1 MEKRIS
7 DTIRIGSSIATYMV
21 VMRHARNLQ
30 AFWGTEKLT
39 GFCAFVENG
48 FSTLTEVA
56 VPYFF
61 LISGFFFFRTSY
73 CHLESYAKM
82 LQKKTYTLLIPFL
95 VWNIIWGVFL
105 YAIGFMDWGESLTHK
120 VLHLVRSDYYGA
132 LWYVRNL
139 MLMMVLVPIYGWIFR
154 LKNRWIYAC
163 IGVFLLW
170 WWWPVDCAW
179 FSTEGWLFFFLGGM
193 LQQNDSLL
201 EKQMPRWVIATS
213 FVIWFILCFAHPCWG
228 LTMNKICTLLGIVVF
243 WQLMVLLHGRPKEY
257 LMPMVPMTFFIYV
270 NHLWIV
276 KGIKVWIAQYYP
288 QNGIIAFAAYI
299 VLPIITFFLLLFIGR
314 LWNKNHPK
322 SFSIAMGGRT

>member
-1 MEKRIS
+1 MSIELSNK
-7 DTIRIGSSIATYMV
+7 IRVASLICTFMV
-21 VMRHARNLQ
+21 IMRHARNLQ
-30 AFWGTEKLT
+30 AFWGTEQVNNIC
-39 GFCAFVENG
+39 GFVENG
-48 FSTLTEVA
+48 FSVLTEIA

-61 LISGFFFFRTSY
+61 LISGFFFFRTNFY
-73 CHLESYAKM
+73 QKGKYVEM
-82 LQKKTYTLLIPFL
+82 LRKKWWTLMIPFL
-95 VWNIIWGVFL
+95 FWNIIWGIFL
-105 YAIGFMDWGESLTHK
+105 YAIGFMDWEESLTHK

-163 IGVFLLW
+163 VSVFLLW

-201 EKQMPRWVIATS
+201 EKQMPRWMIVTLV
-213 FVIWFILCFAHPCWG
+213 VIWLTLCFAHPFWG

-257 LMPMVPMTFFIYV
+257 LMPMIPMTFFIYV
-270 NHLWIV
+270 NHFWIV
-276 KGIKVWIAQYYP
+276 KGIKVLIAQYYP
-288 QNGIIAFAAYI
+288 ENGTIALAAYF
-299 VLPIITFFLLLFIGR
+299 VLPIITFFLLYYMGW
-314 LWNKNHPK
+314 LWKKVFPH
-322 SFSIAMGGRT
+322 SYEFCMGGRG